1 MARTAERFHEDPGL
15 QPERTVL
22 SWGRTM
28 FALCTAAAIFLRW
41 LPTHG
46 PFVLALF
53 GVAACTAVGIYTT
66 QQARYRRA
74 SAGICKEHVEPD
86 AVAVVVTSAAVL
98 ALGILGLVTVM
109 LF

>member
-1 MARTAERFHEDPGL
+1 MPRTAQRFHEDPGL

-28 FALCTAAAIFLRW
+28 LALCTAAAIFLRW

-53 GVAACTAVGIYTT
+53 GLAACTAIGIYTT
-66 QQARYRRA
+66 QQARYRRG
-74 SAGICKEHVEPD
+74 SVGISNEHVEPD
-86 AVAVVVTSAAVL
+86 AVAVVVTSTVVV
-98 ALGILGLVTVM
+98 ALGVLGLVTVVV
-109 LF
+109 F